1 MDRAHLTIG
10 INPRLPKKQMPY
22 LYAFGKSFMKRFLFF
37 FILVGAIS
45 FFQAEAQAPA
55 QQNAFVFKLKEP
67 ITLDGILDEAIWKDA
82 EGWNGNF
89 MQYFPSDT
97 SLSKVPTRVKIAF
110 DDNNLYLAAIMEN
123 SGPRKYVST
132 SLRRDYRGEQNDGI
146 SFVFDTFNDGTN
158 AFQFGVNPY
167 GVQREALLS
176 NGGSRSEDL
185 NLAWDNKW
193 YAEAKMMENHWQVE
207 VIIPLSTIRF
217 NEGAQNWN
225 VNFYRVDSHT
235 GERSTWAPI
244 PRNIPIITTAFLR
257 KMIFEEPLRKKGA
270 NVSLIPYVA
279 GRTSRNFLENSSESL
294 RPAIGGDAK
303 IGIGPAMNLDLT
315 FNPDFSQ
322 VEVDQQVTNLDRF
335 EIFFPERRQFFLEN
349 GDLFDS
355 FGQTRSR
362 PFFSR
367 RIGVDIDSATGQNVQ
382 SKIIYGARLSG
393 KLNENWRVGAMNMQT
408 ATDNAA
414 GIVGKNFTVLA
425 LQRKVFERSN
435 IGLIYVNKE
444 SLALGEN
451 QQLFDPNAYNRL
463 LGVDYNLNSAN
474 GKWTGKVFYHRT
486 FESVKVDKP
495 YSFNAYLL
503 YNDLHWNWTFSLQD
517 VGKSYN
523 PEVGFVPRSDFKRI
537 NPDLTYLFYP
547 KSKFIN
553 RHGPKLE
560 FEGFWNETLGTTDRD
575 FNLGY
580 IVRFNSL
587 AELEV
592 TQRNRYVYL
601 FSDFDPT
608 RSRGTPL
615 AAGTDYSYQNVL
627 VEFRSNPRKKLNV
640 GVIGEFGE
648 YFTGSIQRITSQTG
662 LRLGYLANVSMNF
675 NYARIR
681 LPQPQR
687 NADLILVGPRIDLT
701 LTKELFWTT
710 FVQYNSQI
718 DNMNINTRIQWRYAP
733 VSDFFLVYTDN
744 YFPGDF
750 MPKQRSLVFKLNYW
764 LNL

>member
-1 MDRAHLTIG
+1 M
-10 INPRLPKKQMPY
+10 
-22 LYAFGKSFMKRFLFF
+22 KSFSPLFF
-37 FILVGAIS
+37 IVGLFISLQLAGQTKS
-45 FFQAEAQAPA
+45 PS
-55 QQNAFVFKLKEP
+55 NAFAFKLKEP
-67 ITLDGILDEAIWKDA
+67 IVLDGILDEAIWQDA
-82 EGWNGNF
+82 EGWNKDF

-97 SLSKVPTRVKIAF
+97 SLSSIPTRVKVAF
-110 DDNNLYLAAIMEN
+110 DDTNLYLAAIMEN
-123 SGPRKYVST
+123 KGPRKYVST

-167 GVQREALLS
+167 GVQREALLA

-193 YAEAKMMENHWQVE
+193 FSEAKIMENHWQVE
-207 VIIPLSTIRF
+207 VIIPLSTLRF
-217 NEGAQNWN
+217 REGAQNWN
-225 VNFYRVDSHT
+225 VNFFRIDSHT

-244 PRNIPIITTAFLR
+244 PRNIPIISTAFLG
-257 KMIFEEPLRKKGA
+257 KMTFEEPLQKKGA
-270 NVSLIPYVA
+270 NISLIPYVA
-279 GRTSRNFLENSSESL
+279 GRTARNFLENSSESL
-294 RPAIGGDAK
+294 APAIGGDAK

-355 FGQTRSR
+355 FGQPRSR

-408 ATDNAA
+408 ATDDAA

-425 LQRKVFERSN
+425 LQKKVFARSN

-444 SLALGEN
+444 SLALDES
-451 QQLFDPNAYNRL
+451 QQVFDPTAYNRL
-463 LGVDYNLNSAN
+463 LGVDYNLNSSN
-474 GKWTGKVFYHRT
+474 GKWSGKIFYHRT
-486 FESVKVDKP
+486 FESAEVEKP
-495 YSFNAYLL
+495 YSFNAYIL
-503 YNDLHWNWTFSLQD
+503 YSDLHWNWSFSVQD
-517 VGKSYN
+517 VGKSFN

-537 NPDLTYLFYP
+537 NPDLGYSFYP
-547 KSKFIN
+547 KSKYIN
-553 RHGPKLE
+553 RHGPKVE

-575 FNLGY
+575 INLGY

-587 AELEV
+587 AQIEI

-601 FSDFDPT
+601 FNDFDPT
-608 RSRGTPL
+608 RSGGEPL
-615 AAGTDYSYQNVL
+615 AAGTDYSYRNLL
-627 VEFRSNPRKKLNV
+627 VEFRSNPRKKINV
-640 GVIGEFGE
+640 GMQGEFGE
-648 YFTGSIQRITSQTG
+648 YFTGSIQRLTTETG
-662 LRLGYLANVSMNF
+662 VRLGYLANISMNF

-687 NADLILVGPRIDLT
+687 DADLILIGPRIDLT
-701 LTKELFWTT
+701 LTKDLFWTT

-718 DNMNINTRIQWRYAP
+718 DNMNINTRLQWRYAP

-750 MPKQRSLVFKLNYW
+750 LPKQRSLVFKLNYW

>member
-1 MDRAHLTIG
+1 
-10 INPRLPKKQMPY
+10 
-22 LYAFGKSFMKRFLFF
+22 MKIFSSLFF
-37 FILVGAIS
+37 ITGLFLSLQLAGQTKS
-45 FFQAEAQAPA
+45 LP
-55 QQNAFVFKLKEP
+55 NAFAFKLKEP
-67 ITLDGILDEAIWKDA
+67 IVLDGILDEAIWQDA

-97 SLSKVPTRVKIAF
+97 SVSNYPSRVKVAF
-110 DDNNLYLAAIMEN
+110 DDTNLYLAAIMEN
-123 SGPRKYVST
+123 KGPRKYVST

-146 SFVFDTFNDGTN
+146 SFVFDTFNDLTN

-167 GVQREALLS
+167 GVQREALLA
-176 NGGSRSEDL
+176 NGGSRAEDL

-193 YAEAKMMENHWQVE
+193 YSEAKIMENHWQVE

-225 VNFYRVDSHT
+225 VNFYRIDSHT

-257 KMIFEEPLRKKGA
+257 KMIFEEPLMKKGA

-279 GRTSRNFLENSSESL
+279 GRTSRNFLENSSEAL
-294 RPAIGGDAK
+294 TPAIGGDAK

-355 FGQTRSR
+355 FGQPRSR

-408 ATDNAA
+408 ATDEDA

-444 SLALGEN
+444 SLALDEY
-451 QQLFDPNAYNRL
+451 QQLFDPTAYNRL

-503 YNDLHWNWTFSLQD
+503 YNDLHWNWTFSIQD

-560 FEGFWNETLGTTDRD
+560 FEGLWNETLGTTDRD
-575 FNLGY
+575 INLGY

-587 AELEV
+587 AELEI

-601 FSDFDPT
+601 FSNFDPT
-608 RSRGTPL
+608 RSGGAPL

-627 VEFRSNPRKKLNV
+627 VEYRSNPRKKLNV
-640 GVIGEFGE
+640 GVVGEFGE

-662 LRLGYLANVSMNF
+662 LRLGYLANISMNF

-687 NADLILVGPRIDLT
+687 DADLILVGPRIDLT
-701 LTKELFWTT
+701 LTKDLFWTT

-718 DNMNINTRIQWRYAP
+718 DNLNINTRIQWRYAP

-750 MPKQRSLVFKLNYW
+750 LPKQRSLVFKLNYW